1 MEHIRINA
9 KRRMNLKEN
18 HNMQMLKGVKLKGFE
33 NIPSE
38 KAHKIDEKRA
48 IHTAAQSIFSKSVVK
63 DVIKELAK
71 Q

>member
-1 MEHIRINA
+1 
-9 KRRMNLKEN
+9 
-18 HNMQMLKGVKLKGFE
+18 MQMLKGVKLKGFE